1 VGAPLELGT
10 SEAAAAIMAVATE
23 RMIQSIEEITVNQGV
38 DPRTAVLVGGGGAAG
53 LNAVA
58 IARRLGSPRIVIPQ
72 AGAVLS
78 ARGALMSDLV
88 SEYASAFF
96 TGSDHFDHE
105 RADALL
111 ADLRRRCEE
120 FAARNGDSGAPQ
132 IEYVAE
138 ARYRH
143 QVWQLDVLL
152 REGSLGTEEH
162 LANLMEDF
170 HAVHEEVYA
179 VRDERAVLEIV
190 NLRARVTCALSGGAA
205 DTVALEPPPAAPQ
218 SRRAFFSGA
227 GEVDAAIWR
236 LESMA
241 PGVRVSGPAIVESSF
256 TTVVLNPGASAE
268 RAPSGSLVI
277 VPEAGEPASGQ
288 PLAGATAKGAS

>member
-1 VGAPLELGT
+1 
-10 SEAAAAIMAVATE
+10 VATE

-96 TGSDHFDHE
+96 TGSDDFDHE

-111 ADLRRRCEE
+111 GDLRRRCEQ
-120 FAARNGDSGAPQ
+120 FAQRNSASGEPQ
-132 IEYVAE
+132 VEYVAE

-152 REGSLGTEEH
+152 REGSLGTEAA
-162 LANLMEDF
+162 LAHLMEDF

-179 VRDERAVLEIV
+179 VRDERAVLEVV
-190 NLRARVTCALSGGAA
+190 NLRARVTCPLSGGAT
-205 DTVALEPPPAAPQ
+205 DTVALEPPAASQ
-218 SRRAFFSGA
+218 SRRVFFSGA

-241 PGVRVSGPAIVESSF
+241 PGVQVSGPAIVESSF

-268 RAPSGSLVI
+268 RAASGSLVI
-277 VPEAGEPASGQ
+277 VPDAGEHAGAP
-288 PLAGATAKGAS
+288 PLAGTAAAKEES